1 MDKEAPG
8 RAKRGDC
15 PMCSKGVYSDESR
28 EFKNGSYYHD
38 ECIAESNKM
47 KNSITKETANGKQA
61 PKKILVQQIESDAE
75 FVNAAVHRGDCGVC
89 KKGVFSNQPRKF
101 ENDNYYHED
110 CLRNLAVK
118 EAAAR
123 KEQEAKS
130 ATEAKKKA
138 EVQAKLAEEEFQKRK
153 QAEVVQIKKEE
164 AEAAKVARLTAD
176 AMAYAQVE
184 ASANWNSTNID
195 SDAPMRRGECGVCH
209 EGVFTNQLRRY
220 EDGAY
225 YHDEC
230 LPMSTIA
237 ATPSN
242 YSDGMQSLLKSS
254 IKTRRNTE
262 IADADAPF
270 VPSTARVHDDSVLVT
285 VRFSEGTLER
295 GDCGVCQKMVYT
307 DQLRTYEN
315 STYYHDDCLF
325 TLLSQRLASLD
336 ADSEE
341 EIPNPSVIAC
351 HKYCDQ
357 LAHSLADD
365 TRTEVDL
372 TTHVR
377 VGEDTKGAADKN
389 SNNVHDPQIETNY
402 MLIEASV
409 EEETEDPQV
418 TSITAVAAVAA
429 DDAERHLGRQSMELD
444 WIEPITATDLH
455 VAEIRKELLEQT
467 KHLQQIQKSSFS
479 LASCSEH
486 DYGKRIREDEQ
497 LVEEAVGPQ
506 PAKTSAI
513 ENCNFGLSTGKL
525 DFDGLKMQLDLL
537 CSIDAKIVDS
547 GSEVKS
553 VKPLDAV
560 EGIKYQSLK
569 ALDAIEAIS
578 PVDLGTNYVDGTVTL
593 LQTAAAPMALSTAA
607 AYEIT
612 RAPEPAAHARKSL
625 IECCS
630 SLAATKTPRRTSS
643 DSFAVGR

>member
-1 MDKEAPG
+1 MDKEAPS

-28 EFKNGSYYHD
+28 ELKNGSYYHD

-75 FVNAAVHRGDCGVC
+75 VVNAAVHRGDCGVC
-89 KKGVFSNQPRKF
+89 EKGVFSNQPRKF
-101 ENDNYYHED
+101 ENDNYYHEN
-110 CLRNLAVK
+110 CLRHLPVK

-123 KEQEAKS
+123 KEPEAKS

-138 EVQAKLAEEEFQKRK
+138 EVQAKLAEEEFQKKK
-153 QAEVVQIKKEE
+153 QAEVVQIKKAE

-184 ASANWNSTNID
+184 ASANVITTHID
-195 SDAPMRRGECGVCH
+195 SDTPMRRGECGVCH
-209 EGVFTNQLRRY
+209 EGVFTNQPRKY

-230 LPMSTIA
+230 LPMSTSA

-254 IKTRRNTE
+254 IKTRTNTE

-307 DQLRTYEN
+307 DQLRTYED
-315 STYYHDDCLF
+315 SMYYHDDCLF
-325 TLLSQRLASLD
+325 TLLSQRLAILD

-341 EIPNPSVIAC
+341 ESPKPSIVAC
-351 HKYCDQ
+351 HEYRDQ
-357 LAHSLADD
+357 LAQSLADD

-372 TTHVR
+372 INHVR
-377 VGEDTKGAADKN
+377 VGEDTKGADYN
-389 SNNVHDPQIETNY
+389 SNDVHAPQIETKY
-402 MLIEASV
+402 LLTEALV
-409 EEETEDPQV
+409 EEIIEDPQV

-467 KHLQQIQKSSFS
+467 QHLQQIQKSSFS

-486 DYGKRIREDEQ
+486 DYGKRSREDEQ

-513 ENCNFGLSTGKL
+513 ENQVNFGLSTGKL

-537 CSIDAKIVDS
+537 CGIHAKIVDS

-560 EGIKYQSLK
+560 EVIKYQSLK
-569 ALDAIEAIS
+569 ALDAVEAIN
-578 PVDLGTNYVDGTVTL
+578 PVDLETSYVDGPVTS
-593 LQTAAAPMALSTAA
+593 LQTAAAPMAPSTAA

-612 RAPEPAAHARKSL
+612 RAPEPAAHAKKSL

-630 SLAATKTPRRTSS
+630 SLAPSKTPRRTSS
-643 DSFAVGR
+643 DSFAGGR